1 MYLITGVTGNTGRVV
16 AEQLLSKG
24 EKVRVLVRDAAKGES
39 WKARGAEVAV
49 GSLEDAQALATA
61 LVGVQGA
68 YLIIPPDARATDALA
83 RGARFVATFKA
94 ALEQQP
100 VAHVVYLSSIAAQLR
115 SGTGPVVMH
124 FHGEAELRQLKTPVT
139 FVRASYFMENLLAFT
154 TPLTTAGV
162 LPALFD
168 PERSMDMVATVDI
181 GHTAADSLLGPT
193 PAKHEVIEL
202 SGPTSY
208 TLQDAA
214 AAFGATL
221 HRDITISRV
230 PAEAVTGTLVQAG
243 IGANMAGL
251 YSEMSA
257 ALTAGVF
264 QFEGGAAKRVHGS
277 TTLQAFV
284 EAALAS
290 RRSQNQPA

>member
-24 EKVRVLVRDAAKGES
+24 EKIRVLVRDAAKGEA
-39 WKARGAEVAV
+39 WRERGAEVAV
-49 GSLEDAQALATA
+49 GSLEDAKALAAA
-61 LVGVQGA
+61 LIGVKGA
-68 YLIIPPDARATDALA
+68 YLIIPPDLQATDTLA
-83 RGARFVATFKA
+83 RGAGFVATFKA

-100 VAHVVYLSSIAAQLR
+100 VAHVVYLSSIAAQLPG
-115 SGTGPVVMH
+115 GTGPVAMH
-124 FHGEAELRQLKTPVT
+124 FHGETELRQLTTPVT

-168 PERSMDMVATVDI
+168 PERTIDMVATVDI
-181 GHTAADSLLGPT
+181 GRAAADSLLGPT
-193 PAKHEVIEL
+193 PKQHEVIEL
-202 SGPTSY
+202 SGPTPY

-214 AAFGATL
+214 VAFGATL
-221 HRDITISRV
+221 HRDVTISRV

-257 ALTAGVF
+257 AISAGVF
-264 QFEGGAAKRVHGS
+264 QFEGGSAKRVHGS

-284 EAALAS
+284 ETVLGSPAS
-290 RRSQNQPA
+290 QKQSA

>member
-24 EKVRVLVRDAAKGES
+24 EKVRVLVRDAAKGEP

-49 GSLEDAQALATA
+49 GSLEDAKALAAA
-61 LVGVQGA
+61 LTGVKGA
-68 YLIIPPDARATDALA
+68 YLIIPPDMQATDALA
-83 RGARFVATFKA
+83 RGAGFVAAFKA

-100 VAHVVYLSSIAAQLR
+100 VAHVVYLSSIAAHLP

-124 FHGEAELRQLKTPVT
+124 FHGEAELRQLTTPVT

-154 TPLTTAGV
+154 TPITTAGV
-162 LPALFD
+162 LPALSD
-168 PERSMDMVATVDI
+168 PERATDMVATVDI
-181 GHTAADSLLGPT
+181 GRAAADSLLGPT
-193 PAKHEVIEL
+193 PNQHEVIEL
-202 SGPTSY
+202 SGPTPY

-221 HRDITISRV
+221 QREVTIARV
-230 PAEAVTGTLVQAG
+230 PAEAVTETLVQAG

-257 ALTAGVF
+257 ALSAGVF
-264 QFEGGAAKRVHGS
+264 QFEAGTAKRVHGT
-277 TTLQAFV
+277 TTLATFIESVLGSHAPQKQ
-284 EAALAS
+284 S
-290 RRSQNQPA
+290 T

>member
-16 AEQLLSKG
+16 AEELLSKG

-39 WKARGAEVAV
+39 WKARGAEVVV
-49 GSLEDAQALATA
+49 GSLDDAKALAAA
-61 LVGVQGA
+61 LVGVRGA
-68 YLIIPPDARATDALA
+68 YLLIPPDPLATDTLA
-83 RGARFVATFKA
+83 RSARFVAAFKA

-100 VAHVVYLSSIAAQLR
+100 VAHVVYLSSIAAHLP
-115 SGTGPVVMH
+115 SGTGPVVTH
-124 FHGEAELRQLKTPVT
+124 FHGESELRQLASPVT

-168 PERSMDMVATVDI
+168 EHRRLDMVATVDI
-181 GHTAADSLLGPT
+181 GRAAADALVGAAPRQ
-193 PAKHEVIEL
+193 HEVIEL
-202 SGPTSY
+202 SGPTPY
-208 TLQDAA
+208 TLLDAA
-214 AAFGATL
+214 AAFAATL
-221 HRDITISRV
+221 HREITIARV

-243 IGANMAGL
+243 LGSDLAGL

-257 ALTAGVF
+257 GVSAGVF
-264 QFEGGAAKRVHGS
+264 EFEGGAAKRVHGS

-284 EAALAS
+284 EAALGA
-290 RRSQNQPA
+290 RSSQQQPA

>member
-24 EKVRVLVRDAAKGES
+24 EKIRVFVRDAAKSEI

-49 GSLEDAQALATA
+49 GSLDDAKALAAA
-61 LVGVQGA
+61 LIGVKGA
-68 YLIIPPDARATDALA
+68 YLLIPPDMQAKDTLARAA
-83 RGARFVATFKA
+83 GYVATFKT

-100 VAHVVYLSSIAAQLR
+100 VAHVVYLSSIAAQLPG
-115 SGTGPVVMH
+115 GTGPVVMH
-124 FHGEAELRQLKTPVT
+124 FHGEAVLRQLKTPVT

-168 PERSMDMVATVDI
+168 PERTLDMVATVDI
-181 GHTAADSLLGPT
+181 GRAAADSLLGPT
-193 PAKHEVIEL
+193 PKQHEVIEL
-202 SGPTSY
+202 SGPTPY

-221 HRDITISRV
+221 HRDVTISRV
-230 PAEAVTGTLVQAG
+230 PAEAVTGMLVQAG
-243 IGANMAGL
+243 IGADMAGL

-257 ALTAGVF
+257 AVSAGVF
-264 QFEGGAAKRVHGS
+264 QYEGGSAKRVHGS
-277 TTLQAFV
+277 TTLQAFI
-284 EAALAS
+284 EAALGSHAPEKQS
-290 RRSQNQPA
+290 A